1 MKVLREPR
9 ELAEELARLFAAHA
23 ECRFALAVAPD
34 ETLRRLLSSYSNRLV
49 QLAVGSDFVKAH
61 PLSLGELSRDPRVR
75 VVPPRASGSFH
86 PMLHLFSDPGYR
98 RWSCLI
104 ARPNVGGS
112 AFELLGDPLDDDAV
126 VMVNEQDD
134 PAGWECERLRKSV
147 DRYWALGR
155 AAGEATRDK

>member
-1 MKVLREPR
+1 MKVLRDPR

-34 ETLRRLLSSYSNRLV
+34 EALRRLLSAYSNRLV
-49 QLAVGSDFVKAH
+49 QLVVGSDFIKAQ
-61 PLSLGELSRDPRVR
+61 PLRLDELRKDPRVR

-86 PMLHLFSDPGYR
+86 PMLYLFSDPGFR

-104 ARPNVGGS
+104 ARPNVSGS
-112 AFELLGDPLDDDAV
+112 AFELLGDPLEDETV
-126 VMVNEQDD
+126 VMINEQDD

-147 DRYWALGR
+147 ERYWALGLP
-155 AAGEATRDK
+155 AGDAPPVA